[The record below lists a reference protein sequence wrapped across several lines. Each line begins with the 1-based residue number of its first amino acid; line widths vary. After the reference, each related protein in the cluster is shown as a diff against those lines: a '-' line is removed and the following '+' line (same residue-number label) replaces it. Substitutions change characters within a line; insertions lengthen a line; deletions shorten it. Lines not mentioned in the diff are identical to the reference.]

1 MVSTSKRS
9 RLRYAPFVLLLPVLA
24 CGGGDRYDTAGLASG
39 SSDEE
44 AFLRASQQ
52 FFRGSLSAAAEGFGD
67 LAANHADSPLADDAL
82 LAARMI
88 SRELSGL
95 PDSIEVHAPVN
106 TAVFPPLVLVGQP
119 AASGEMARIARLLA
133 EEGCAAAVIED
144 QGAPDMTLVL
154 YPEGSQASAQLV
166 ADSLSV
172 WLSSP
177 SVVYTQPGGNVI
189 PSVAPGNEGIVVVV
203 GTDAVFEA
211 AESSGALPVGSP

>member
-1 MVSTSKRS
+1 VT
-9 RLRYAPFVLLLPVLA
+9 APVLLLLA
-24 CGGGDRYDTAGLASG
+24 LSCGGDRYDPAGLASG

-52 FFRGSLSAAAEGFGD
+52 YFRGSLSAAADGFGD
-67 LAANHADSPLADDAL
+67 LAANHADSPLADDAF

-88 SRELSGL
+88 NRELSGL
-95 PDSIEVHAPVN
+95 PDSIEVLAPVD

-119 AASGEMARIARLLA
+119 VASVEMAMIARLLA
-133 EEGCAAAVIED
+133 EEGCTADVIED

-166 ADSLSV
+166 ADSLSA

-177 SVVYTQPGGNVI
+177 SVIYTQPGGNVI

-203 GTDAVFEA
+203 GTDAVFEN
-211 AESSGALPVGSP
+211 AESSGALPVGAP